1 MRYDLFILKGRA
13 AIVTSGNRGTGRVAA
28 GFLAGAGA
36 DIVIFDI
43 RDAAKAVNAI
53 VTEHSVR
60 SVAVKTDVTKPDE
73 IATRQF

>member
-1 MRYDLFILKGRA
+1 MIFSSLRA
-13 AIVTSGNRGTGRVAA
+13 ELLSSLAATGAQAVAA